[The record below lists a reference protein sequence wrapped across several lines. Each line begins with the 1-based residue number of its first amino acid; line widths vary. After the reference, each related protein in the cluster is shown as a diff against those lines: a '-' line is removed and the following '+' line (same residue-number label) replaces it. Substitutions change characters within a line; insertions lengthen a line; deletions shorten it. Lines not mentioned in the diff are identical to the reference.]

1 MTWNDAKDLALVVE
15 VASINPFEFKK
26 GAKERGKRWT
36 EVAELLVLQGFKVDQ
51 RAVRDRY
58 TTLQAKNNKNNNEER
73 KASGIAPEPTATQI
87 EIINILEDLQLQDE
101 ESENMA
107 APARN
112 DEEQKKVDGI
122 EMRKRLV
129 ETFAETNKR

>member
-1 MTWNDAKDLALVVE
+1 MTWSDAKDLALLIE
-15 VASINPFEFKK
+15 IGSINPFACRR
-26 GAKERGKRWT
+26 GSKERGKRWT
-36 EVAELLVLQGFKVDQ
+36 EVAELLAKQGFKVDQ

-58 TTLQAKNNKNNNEER
+58 TLLNNRNKQNNSKER
-73 KASGIAPEPTATQI
+73 KESGIAPEVTPTQA
-87 EIINILEDLQLQDE
+87 EITTIIEDLAQQDAD
-101 ESENMA
+101 SETIVEK
-107 APARN
+107 N

>member
-1 MTWNDAKDLALVVE
+1 MTWDDAKDLALVVE

-26 GAKERGKRWT
+26 GSKERGKRWT

-51 RAVRDRY
+51 RAVMDRY

-101 ESENMA
+101 ESKNMA